1 MTNQEQYDM
10 IHEAA
15 NKVFDMADELNILRE
30 KLDRVEKQ
38 RNALMIALNYVNET
52 MVAMKWGA
60 AARPEDMKR
69 IVKNALMMAADNSDG
84 TIKTEVKEDDN

>member
-10 IHEAA
+10 ICETA
-15 NKVFDMADELNILRE
+15 NKVFDMADELKILRE

-38 RNALMIALNYVNET
+38 RNALMIALNYVNDT

-60 AARPEDMKR
+60 NARPMIWSGSLIMR
-69 IVKNALMMAADNSDG
+69 CILQLIIVRVL
-84 TIKTEVKEDDN
+84 

>member
-10 IHEAA
+10 ICETA
-15 NKVFDMADELNILRE
+15 NKVFDMADEIKILRE

-38 RNALMIALNYVNET
+38 RNALMIALNYINDT

-60 AARPEDMKR
+60 NARPDDMEQ
-69 IVKNALMMAADNSDG
+69 IVNNALHIAADNSVG
-84 TIKTEVKEDDN
+84 NIKLEERR